1 MVIYGPSFSD
11 WLLLWCTLSMD
22 MDSTAQNWRVT
33 QNFDSSIQFNYY
45 YVDIFGDVATKMK
58 NQWASKGGYEG
69 FAVHIK

>member
-1 MVIYGPSFSD
+1 
-11 WLLLWCTLSMD
+11 MD

-33 QNFDSSIQFNYY
+33 QNFGSSIQFNYY

-58 NQWASKGGYEG
+58 NQWASKDGYEG

>member
-1 MVIYGPSFSD
+1 
-11 WLLLWCTLSMD
+11 MD

-33 QNFDSSIQFNYY
+33 QNFGSSIQFNYY